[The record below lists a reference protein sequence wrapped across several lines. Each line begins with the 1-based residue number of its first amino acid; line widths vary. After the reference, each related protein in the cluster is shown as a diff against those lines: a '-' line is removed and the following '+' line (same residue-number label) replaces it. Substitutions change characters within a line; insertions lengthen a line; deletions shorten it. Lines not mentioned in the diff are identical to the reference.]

1 MFSDILRAWAELE
14 LRAAPVIQCIGPSG
28 AMKSASAG
36 ETGAANTLTGAGTT
50 ALGTS
55 TALQTEVGQ
64 LQAPLI
70 KQETALA
77 SGDPKAALSA
87 FMGTGGGAQVSSGY
101 EASKAKIMNNVPP
114 GAARDQ
120 ALAQLETQKAT
131 AIGGGEASAV
141 QNAPSVLA
149 NLAGQQEQAALGYL
163 NAGTGATANA
173 ANVFGTVYNQA
184 QAQQAEALNFISSL
198 AGVAGSALTG
208 GMGGVG
214 ILSALTKNT
223 TKPVTT
229 PFGLTGSDMAGL
241 SGTP

>member
-1 MFSDILRAWAELE
+1 M
-14 LRAAPVIQCIGPSG
+14 Q
-28 AMKSASAG
+28 SAQNS
-36 ETGAANTLTGAGTT
+36 ESGAANTLAGAGST
-50 ALGTS
+50 ALSTS
-55 TALQTEVGQ
+55 TALQTQVGQ

-101 EASKAKIMNNVPP
+101 AAAKAQIMNNVPP

-141 QNAPSVLA
+141 QQAPSVLA

-163 NAGTGATANA
+163 SGGTGATANA
-173 ANVFGTVYNQA
+173 ANVFGTVYNQE
-184 QAQQAEALNFISSL
+184 QAQQAESLNFISSL
-198 AGVAGSALTG
+198 AGIAGSALTG
-208 GMGGVG
+208 G
-214 ILSALTKNT
+214 LLSSALTKNT
-223 TKPVTT
+223 TKPISWDSQTAPMT
-229 PFGLTGSDMAGL
+229 SNITGFG
-241 SGTP
+241 GTP

>member
-1 MFSDILRAWAELE
+1 MFSDILRAWEKLE
-14 LRAAPVIQCIGPSG
+14 VRACPVIQCIGPSG
-28 AMKSASAG
+28 AMQSAQNS
-36 ETGAANTLTGAGTT
+36 ESGAANTLAGAGST
-50 ALGTS
+50 ALSTS
-55 TALQTEVGQ
+55 TALQTQVGQ

-77 SGDPKAALSA
+77 SGSPTAALSA

-101 EASKAKIMNNVPP
+101 AAAKSQIMNNVPP

-141 QNAPSVLA
+141 QQAPSVLA

-163 NAGTGATANA
+163 SGGTGATANA

-184 QAQQAEALNFISSL
+184 QAQQAESLNFISSL
-198 AGVAGSALTG
+198 AGVAGSAVTG
-208 GMGGVG
+208 GLMA
-214 ILSALTKNT
+214 SALTKNT
-223 TKPVTT
+223 SKPISV
-229 PFGLTGSDMAGL
+229 
-241 SGTP
+241 

>member
-14 LRAAPVIQCIGPSG
+14 VQACPVIQCIGPSG

-36 ETGAANTLTGAGTT
+36 ETGAASTLTSAGTA
-50 ALGTS
+50 ALDTS
-55 TALQTEVGQ
+55 TALQTQVGQ

-101 EASKAKIMNNVPP
+101 EAAKAQIMNNVPP

-141 QNAPSVLA
+141 QQAPSVLA

-163 NAGTGATANA
+163 SGGTGATANA

-184 QAQQAEALNFISSL
+184 QAQQAESLNFISSL
-198 AGVAGSALTG
+198 AGIAGSALTG
-208 GMGGVG
+208 GM
-214 ILSALTKNT
+214 LSSALTKNT
-223 TKPVTT
+223 TKPVSWDSQTSPMT
-229 PFGLTGSDMAGL
+229 SNITGFG
-241 SGTP
+241 GTP